1 MQLLVFLI
9 VNNKLFSEVETV
21 KHYWKQQFVVRCAI
35 FCFDTKENAKIYINV
50 ILKMI
55 NCKLNF

>member
-35 FCFDTKENAKIYINV
+35 FCFDMKENAKISINV
-50 ILKMI
+50 ILKI
-55 NCKLNF
+55 